1 MEQIKENKM
10 GTAKMLPLL
19 VSMSLPS
26 MFSMLIQALYNVVD
40 SIFVARYDIDAL
52 TAVSYVFPIQMFC
65 MALGI
70 GTAIGVNSLV
80 SRRLGEKRHEDASN
94 AAMHGIVLAVFS
106 WIFISVLA
114 LIFTKP
120 FYSMFAEPGKL
131 YDMACSYSNIVIY
144 FSFGI
149 MIHVAIEKIL
159 QATGNMIV
167 PMLLQLIG
175 AITNL
180 ILDPIFI
187 FGWGPVPSMGVEGAA
202 IATVTGQIFAMLL
215 AILYVFFKKQEIKI
229 TFKGFKFHLKTIKD
243 IYVVGLPS
251 IVMQSIGSVLISCLN
266 FILTSFGEIAVAVL
280 GVYYKLQS
288 FVFMP
293 VFGLTHGAMPIMG
306 YSYGAKYKKRLLS
319 ALKLSATIAFCIM
332 TCGCILFLVF
342 PGELLS
348 IFDNDA
354 ALIATGIPALRT
366 ICLCFPVAGV
376 CIMLS
381 TMFQAVGKGNYSLII
396 SLMRQLVALLPVAY
410 FLAKF
415 GLNYFWWA
423 FPIAESVSLAASIF
437 LALRLYNK
445 DIRYLNGD
453 KI

>member
-1 MEQIKENKM
+1 MEQIRENKM

-40 SIFVARYDIDAL
+40 SIFVARFDIDAL
-52 TAVSYVFPIQMFC
+52 SAVSYVFPVQMFN
-65 MALGI
+65 MALGV

-80 SRRLGEKRHEDASN
+80 SRRLGEKRIDDASN
-94 AAMHGIVLAVFS
+94 AAMHGIVLAVLS
-106 WIFISVLA
+106 WIFMCLLA
-114 LIFTKP
+114 FFFTKP
-120 FYSMFAEPGKL
+120 FYSIFAEPGKI
-131 YDMACSYSNIVIY
+131 YDMACGYSNIINY
-144 FSFGI
+144 FSFGV

-159 QATGNMIV
+159 QATGNMII
-167 PMLLQLIG
+167 PMLLQLVG
-175 AITNL
+175 AVTNI

-187 FGWGPVPSMGVEGAA
+187 FGWGPVPSMGIEGAA
-202 IATVTGQIFAMLL
+202 IATVIGQIFAMIL
-215 AILYVFFKKQEIKI
+215 AVLYVFFKKQEVRIS
-229 TFKGFKFHLKTIKD
+229 FKGFKIHLKTIKD

-319 ALKLSATIAFCIM
+319 ALKLSALIAFCIM
-332 TCGCILFLVF
+332 LCGCIIFLLI
-342 PGELLS
+342 PGELLA

-354 ALIATGIPALRT
+354 NLIATGIPALRT

-381 TMFQAVGKGNYSLII
+381 TMFQAIGKGNYSLII
-396 SLMRQLVALLPVAY
+396 SLMRQLVVLLPAAY
-410 FLAKF
+410 LLAKL
-415 GLNYFWWA
+415 GLSYFWWA
-423 FPIAESVSLAASIF
+423 FPIAEAVSLAASIF
-437 LALRLYNK
+437 LFIRQYNK

>member
-52 TAVSYVFPIQMFC
+52 TAVSYVFPVQMFN
-65 MALGI
+65 MALAV

-80 SRRLGEKRHEDASN
+80 SRRLGEKRFDDASN
-94 AAMHGIVLAVFS
+94 GAMHGIVLAVFS
-106 WIFISVLA
+106 WIFISIIA
-114 LIFTKP
+114 AIFTKP
-120 FYSMFAEPGKL
+120 FYALFTDSEKIFN
-131 YDMACSYSNIVIY
+131 MACSYSDIIIY

-149 MIHVAIEKIL
+149 MIHCAIEKIL
-159 QATGNMIV
+159 QATGNMII
-167 PMLLQLIG
+167 PMILQLVG
-175 AITNL
+175 AVTNL

-187 FGWGPVPSMGVEGAA
+187 FGLGPVPEMGVEGAA
-202 IATVTGQIFAMLL
+202 IATVIGQIFAMIL
-215 AILYVFFKKQEIKI
+215 AVFIAFFKKHEVKI
-229 TFKGFKFHLKTIKD
+229 TFKGFKLHSKTIKD
-243 IYVVGLPS
+243 IYVVGFPA

-306 YSYGAKYKKRLLS
+306 YSYGARYKKRLLS
-319 ALKLSATIAFCIM
+319 AVKLSALIAFGIM
-332 TCGCILFLVF
+332 LCGMIVFLIF
-342 PGELLS
+342 PGQLLA

-354 ALIATGIPALRT
+354 ELIKIGIPALRT

-381 TMFQAVGKGNYSLII
+381 TMFQGVGKGNYSLII
-396 SLMRQLVALLPVAY
+396 SLMRQLVVLLPAAY
-410 FLAKF
+410 FLSKL
-415 GLNYFWWA
+415 GLDYFWWA
-423 FPIAESVSLAASIF
+423 FPIAEAMSLIASIF
-437 LALRLYNK
+437 LFIRQYNK
-445 DIRYLNGD
+445 DIKYLDGD
-453 KI
+453 K